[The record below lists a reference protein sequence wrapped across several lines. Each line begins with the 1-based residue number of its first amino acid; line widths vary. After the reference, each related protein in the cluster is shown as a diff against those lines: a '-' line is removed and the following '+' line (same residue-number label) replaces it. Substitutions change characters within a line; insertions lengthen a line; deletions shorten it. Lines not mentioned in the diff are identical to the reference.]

1 MTFLLS
7 NFSPTFRTKR
17 RLSVA
22 PLPALRLNDKEMI
35 ANEFDSQSVIS
46 NQASIASATSI
57 TSLLKEKMQVRIL
70 DSILTAILY
79 YFEFLVVT
87 SYFPYLRPF
96 RKHCAGRGR
105 RRKII
110 KSKFS

>member
-1 MTFLLS
+1 MLY

-70 DSILTAILY
+70 YSILAAILY
-79 YFEFLVVT
+79 YFEFLIKET
-87 SYFPYLRPF
+87 FYFPFLRPF
-96 RKHCAGRGR
+96 RKRCAGRGK